1 MKNNKIYAVLTGDVI
16 GSSQFDEM
24 RDKMLLS
31 LKDSFENMKKIV
43 TSEEFLCP
51 FEIYRGDSFQGV
63 ISRPEAALLIAIG
76 IRASLLSSFRKS
88 KKRLDARIA
97 IGIGTIDYLPGDRG
111 LEGTGDAF
119 ILSGKTLD
127 NMKKG
132 KQNLII
138 KTPWPKINDEL
149 QIECSLLDALI
160 NRWTYEQ
167 SQAVLKQI
175 QGMKQEDIA
184 KELGISQPAVGQR
197 LRTAGAPA
205 YLNFVSRYK
214 LIIKNNKRDIPYN
227 NEI

>member
-16 GSSQFDEM
+16 GSSRFDDV
-24 RDKMLLS
+24 RDEMLLS
-31 LKDSFENMKKIV
+31 LKDSFENIKKIV
-43 TSEEFLCP
+43 ASEEYICP

-76 IRASLLSSFRKS
+76 IRASLLSSFRKN

-138 KTPWPKINDEL
+138 RTPWPKLNEEL

-197 LRTAGAPA
+197 LRTAGAWA
-205 YLNFVSRYK
+205 YQNFINRYK
-214 LIIKNNKRDIPYN
+214 LIIETNIGLVPDTK
-227 NEI
+227 EI